1 MIDHE
6 HALPVT
12 HQAELLQISRSSLY
26 YAEKPVSAA
35 DLELMREIEVCI
47 WIIPLRRRTHVA

>member
-26 YAEKPVSAA
+26 YAESRS
-35 DLELMREIEVCI
+35 LQL
-47 WIIPLRRRTHVA
+47 TSS